1 MLKAVMFGAGGGG
14 KRLYSLVKEK
24 YEIVGI
30 VDNDKRK
37 LGTNFYN
44 LKVEE
49 PKMLLEKIYDRVVLT
64 CVPGKDSIIE
74 QLRQYGITEDNIDM
88 SLINQPL
95 ESRRIFLKN
104 FAKQY
109 GGGYNRG
116 TSVAEAGVFQG
127 DFAKYINEYF
137 PDRKLFLFDTWS
149 GFDSRD
155 ISIEKNKNFSS
166 AEIADY
172 ANTSAEMVIQK
183 MLYPSQVIIKSGY
196 FPESAM
202 GLEERFCFVN
212 MDLDLYKPTI
222 EGLKWFDIHMDT
234 GGVILVHDYFTDNF
248 RGVKQAVN
256 EYMQI
261 RKELFLLPIGDGIS
275 IAICGY

>member
-1 MLKAVMFGAGGGG
+1 MQRKWEGRLYCTLFRKIRGIIMLKAVMFGAGGGG

-109 GGGYNRG
+109 GGGITEELQLQR
-116 TSVAEAGVFQG
+116 
-127 DFAKYINEYF
+127 
-137 PDRKLFLFDTWS
+137 
-149 GFDSRD
+149 
-155 ISIEKNKNFSS
+155 
-166 AEIADY
+166 
-172 ANTSAEMVIQK
+172 
-183 MLYPSQVIIKSGY
+183 QV
-196 FPESAM
+196 
-202 GLEERFCFVN
+202 CF
-212 MDLDLYKPTI
+212 K
-222 EGLKWFDIHMDT
+222 
-234 GGVILVHDYFTDNF
+234 VILQNTLTNISQIENYFYLI
-248 RGVKQAVN
+248 RGQDL
-256 EYMQI
+256 I
-261 RKELFLLPIGDGIS
+261 REIS
-275 IAICGY
+275 A